1 MSRKSGPMTSGAG
14 TLVAL
19 AMALLVALG
28 LLVFL
33 SSNPVGALRG
43 FFWGPIS
50 SGLAWGNLLNQALLL
65 ALTGL
70 AASLAFGAGS
80 FNLGGEG
87 QTYTGGLAA
96 LAAALILPV
105 AWGFGGT
112 LVAVLAGV
120 AAGAFLGGVSGWLK
134 ARFDAD
140 EMITTFLLS
149 ASAVPLVDAVM
160 TGPGIGAAES
170 MLIQSR
176 PAPEAFWFPSL
187 LAPSNL
193 HVGVLV
199 AVPLVLLFG
208 VLVNHTPWG
217 YRLRLMGRNRDFAR
231 YAGISTGAYAL
242 VPLGLSGALHGLAG
256 ALGVLGTQHA
266 LVQGFSSGWGWNG
279 IAVALIARTNPWGV
293 IPAAFLLAFL
303 DQAGRTVVLQGQF
316 PFQLSAL
323 FQAAILFFITARI
336 VAPRFLTKGTTKGG
350 LR

>member
-1 MSRKSGPMTSGAG
+1 MTRKSGPLATGWG

-19 AMALLVALG
+19 GLALVIAVVLIAVVAP
-28 LLVFL
+28 
-33 SSNPVGALRG
+33 NPLGALRA
-43 FFWGPIS
+43 FFWGPFS
-50 SGLAWGNLLNQALLL
+50 SSLSWGNLLNQALLL
-65 ALTGL
+65 SLTGL
-70 AASLAFGAGS
+70 AASLAFGAGA

-96 LAAALILPV
+96 LALALVLPV
-105 AWGFGGT
+105 TWGPAGI
-112 LVAVLAGV
+112 LVALGAGV
-120 AAGAFLGGVSGWLK
+120 AAGALLGGLSGWLK
-134 ARFDAD
+134 VRFDAD

-149 ASAVPLVDAVM
+149 ASAVPFVDAVM

-170 MLIQSR
+170 MLIQSQ
-176 PAPEAFWFPSL
+176 PAPEAFWLAPL

-199 AVPLVLLFG
+199 AVPLVLAFG

-217 YRLRLMGRNRDFAR
+217 YRLRIMGRNRDFAR
-231 YAGISTGAYAL
+231 YAGISTGFYAL
-242 VPLGLSGALHGLAG
+242 VPLGLSGGLHGLAG

-266 LVQGFSSGWGWNG
+266 LVQGFSAGWGWNG

-293 IPAAFLLAFL
+293 LPAAVLLAFL

-323 FQAAILFFITARI
+323 FQATILFFITAQVTHRWFGRR
-336 VAPRFLTKGTTKGG
+336 P
-350 LR
+350 

>member
-1 MSRKSGPMTSGAG
+1 MNRKSGPLATG
-14 TLVAL
+14 TGTFA
-19 AMALLVALG
+19 ALG
-28 LLVFL
+28 LALVLAVGLLAVL
-33 SSNPVGALRG
+33 SANPAASLRA
-43 FFWGPIS
+43 FFIGPFS
-50 SGLAWGNLLNQALLL
+50 SALAWGNLLNQALLL
-65 ALTGL
+65 SLTGL

-87 QTYTGGLAA
+87 QTYSGGLAA
-96 LAAALILPV
+96 LAAALVLPT

-112 LVAVLAGV
+112 LAAAAAGI
-120 AAGAFLGGVSGWLK
+120 AAGALLGGLSGWMK
-134 ARFDAD
+134 VRFDAD
-140 EMITTFLLS
+140 EMITTFLIS
-149 ASAVPLVDAVM
+149 ASAVPFVDAVM

-176 PAPEAFWFPSL
+176 PAPEAFWFGGL

-193 HVGVLV
+193 HTGILV
-199 AVPLVLLFG
+199 AVPLVVVFA

-242 VPLGLSGALHGLAG
+242 VPLGLSGGLQGLAG

-279 IAVALIARTNPWGV
+279 IAVALIARTNPWAV
-293 IPAAFLLAFL
+293 LPAAFLLAFL

-323 FQAAILFFITARI
+323 FQAAILFFITAR
-336 VAPRFLTKGTTKGG
+336 VVVPRFLRPGG
-350 LR
+350 KK

>member
-1 MSRKSGPMTSGAG
+1 MSRKSGPMTTGAG
-14 TLVAL
+14 TLAAL
-19 AMALLVALG
+19 ALALG
-28 LLVFL
+28 LAVVLLVVL
-33 SSNPVGALRG
+33 SSNPLGALRG

-65 ALTGL
+65 TLTGL

-87 QTYTGGLAA
+87 QTYTGGLATLVVA
-96 LAAALILPV
+96 LVLPV
-105 AWGFGGT
+105 AWGAGGT
-112 LVAVLAGV
+112 LVAVVAGV
-120 AAGAFLGGVSGWLK
+120 AAGALLGGVSGWLK

-149 ASAVPLVDAVM
+149 ASAVPLVDALM
-160 TGPGIGAAES
+160 TRPGIGAAES

-176 PAPEAFWFPSL
+176 PAPEAFWFPAL
-187 LAPSNL
+187 LAPSNF

-199 AVPLVLLFG
+199 ALPLVVLFG

-242 VPLGLSGALHGLAG
+242 VPLGLSGGLHGLAG

-293 IPAAFLLAFL
+293 IPAALLLAFL

-323 FQAAILFFITARI
+323 FQAAILFFITAQVTQRWF
-336 VAPRFLTKGTTKGG
+336 RRRL
-350 LR
+350 